1 MIEDG
6 ETESLSLSVRAQIRF
21 ESERVHDW
29 NEGLD
34 EVQGRAWDGSVL
46 CHVATTL
53 CQHLNGDDAMN
64 EITPLMVLQCRQR
77 RHSQQERC
85 IPRRSRAPSDEG

>member
-1 MIEDG
+1 MNKYQGVLFSFHCFQSVMLASYLPVIEDG

-53 CQHLNGDDAMN
+53 CQHLNGDVAMN
-64 EITPLMVLQCRQR
+64 EITVDCLTV
-77 RHSQQERC
+77 
-85 IPRRSRAPSDEG
+85 